1 MKADLI
7 IKNGL
12 VYIADGNGSTAEA
25 VAVCGNKIVYVG
37 DEAGAADWAGEETRI
52 IDMNGGMVLPGFIDS
67 HQHAAFKVT
76 GMFTL
81 ELHACADDHAYVEAI
96 REYCEAHPELD
107 AIVGAGWDRP
117 CFNEV
122 PLHKSTLD
130 AICADRPVVMADA
143 GFHVHW
149 MNSKALE
156 MMGIDADFEAPEG
169 VTVEKDENG
178 EPTGVVA
185 EFLEVYEHFQKFTP
199 EQFKE
204 AILSYQEE
212 SHQYGITATFED
224 TPYDFDAMVEAY
236 RQLEAEGSLK
246 FRSSGYMRID
256 KGDDYE
262 ASVAKIKALREDF
275 NSGLF
280 RMDGGKLFIDGV
292 LEGETA
298 YMEAPYDNNPE
309 NYGEYQWE
317 GATDDLNRTCRL
329 LEEADLNY
337 HFHTIG
343 DKAVAVALDAIEYAK
358 KDAENTV
365 TRPGITHLQVVREQD
380 FPRFKELGVSAVIQA
395 FWAGYSEYYDQAVEF
410 IGRER
415 AESQFPIGS
424 LFASGALVASGS
436 DYPVQT
442 NRPLLAIQMGITRAV
457 PGDEMIMPKESEKVT
472 LEDMLQSYTR
482 NGAIANYLEDEI
494 GTLEV
499 GKKADMVI
507 LEKNLFEISPY
518 EIVDVKEM
526 MTIFDGNIVYE
537 R

>member
-1 MKADLI
+1 MKADMI

-25 VAVCGNKIVYVG
+25 VAVKGDKIVYVG
-37 DEAGAADWAGEETRI
+37 SEAGLAEWAGDDTKI
-52 IDMNGGMVLPGFIDS
+52 VDMNGGMVLPGFIDS

-81 ELHACADDHAYVEAI
+81 GLHECANDHEYVAAI
-96 REYCEAHPELD
+96 KKYCEEHPELD

-117 CFNEV
+117 YFSEL

-130 AICADRPVVMADA
+130 AITMERPIVMADA

-149 MNSKALE
+149 MNSKAME
-156 MMGIDADFEAPEG
+156 MMGITADFVPPEG

-185 EFLEVYEHFQKFTP
+185 EFLEVYEHFQKFTV
-199 EQFKE
+199 EQYRE

-212 SHQYGITATFED
+212 SHQYGITTTFED
-224 TPYDFDAMVEAY
+224 TVYDFDAMVEAY
-236 RQLEAEGSLK
+236 RQLEAEGKLK
-246 FRSSGYMRID
+246 YRASGYMRIN
-256 KGDDYE
+256 KDDDIEE
-262 ASVAKIKALREDF
+262 AVAKIKDLHEEFAG
-275 NSGLF
+275 GLF
-280 RMDGGKLFIDGV
+280 RMDGGKIFIDGV

-298 YMEAPYDNNPE
+298 YMEEPYANNPD

-317 GATDDLNRTCRL
+317 GATDKLYEVCRL
-329 LEEADLNY
+329 LENEDLNY

-343 DKAVAVALDAIEYAK
+343 DKAVSTALDAIEYAK
-358 KDAENTV
+358 KDAADTI
-365 TRPGITHLQVVREQD
+365 TRPGVTHLQVVKESD

-410 IGRER
+410 IGEER
-415 AESQFPIGS
+415 AERQYPFGS
-424 LFASGALVASGS
+424 LLRNGALVASGS

-442 NRPLLAIQMGITRAV
+442 DRPLLAIQMGITRAV
-457 PGDEMIMPKESEKVT
+457 PGDERIMPRESEKVT

-482 NGAIANYLEDEI
+482 NGAVANYLEDEI

-507 LEKNLFEISPY
+507 LDANLFEISPY
-518 EIVDVKEM
+518 DIEKAQEV
-526 MTIFDGNIVYE
+526 MTIFNGQIVYE

>member
-1 MKADLI
+1 MKADII

-12 VYIADGNGSTAEA
+12 VYIADGEGSTAEA
-25 VAVCGNKIVYVG
+25 VAVKGDRIIYVG
-37 DEAGAADWAGEETRI
+37 DEAGAAELAADDTKI
-52 IDMNGGMVLPGFIDS
+52 VDMKGGMVLPGFIDS

-81 ELHACADDHAYVEAI
+81 GLHECVDDKAYVEAI
-96 REYCEAHPELD
+96 AKYCEEHPELD

-117 CFNEV
+117 YFNEV
-122 PLHKSTLD
+122 PLHRSTLD
-130 AICADRPVVMADA
+130 AITTERPIVMADA

-156 MMGIDADFEAPEG
+156 MMGITADFDPPEG
-169 VTVEKDENG
+169 VTVEKDDDG

-199 EQFKE
+199 DQYKE
-204 AILSYQEE
+204 AILSYQAE
-212 SHQYGITATFED
+212 SHQYGITTTFED
-224 TPYDFDAMVEAY
+224 TVYDFDAMIEAY
-236 RQLEAEGSLK
+236 RYLEKEGLLK
-246 FRSSGYMRID
+246 YRASGYMRIN
-256 KGDDYE
+256 KDDDL
-262 ASVAKIKALREDF
+262 AAAVAKIKALNKEFDG
-275 NSGLF
+275 GLF
-280 RMDGGKLFIDGV
+280 RLVGGKLFIDGV

-298 YMEAPYDNNPE
+298 YMEEPYDNNPE

-317 GATDDLNRTCRL
+317 GATEKLFEVCRL
-329 LEEADLNY
+329 LEKEDLNY

-343 DKAVAVALDAIEYAK
+343 DKAVSTALDAIEYAK

-365 TRPGITHLQVVREQD
+365 TRPGITHLQVVKDSD
-380 FPRFKELGVSAVIQA
+380 FPRFKAMGVSAVIQA

-410 IGRER
+410 IGKER
-415 AESQFPIGS
+415 AERQFPVGT
-424 LFASGALVASGS
+424 LFRSGALVASGS

-494 GTLEV
+494 GTLEA

-507 LEKNLFEISPY
+507 LDTNLFEISPY
-518 EIVDVKEM
+518 DIVKTEEI
-526 MTIFDGNIVYE
+526 MTIFDGQIVFE
-537 R
+537 K

>member
-1 MKADLI
+1 MKADII

-12 VYIADGNGSTAEA
+12 VYTADGNGAGAEA
-25 VAVCGNKIVYVG
+25 VAVRGNKIVYVG
-37 DEAGAADWAGEETRI
+37 DEAGAERWTGDGTRI
-52 IDMNGGMVLPGFIDS
+52 IDMKGGMVLPGFIDS

-81 ELHACADDHAYVEAI
+81 GLHECADDHGYVAAI
-96 REYCEAHPELD
+96 KEYCDAHPELD
-107 AIVGAGWDRP
+107 AIVGAGWDRTY
-117 CFNEV
+117 FKDI

-130 AICADRPVVMADA
+130 AISTEKPIVLADA
-143 GFHVHW
+143 GFHVQW
-149 MNSKALE
+149 LNSKALE
-156 MMGIDADFEAPEG
+156 MMGITADSAAPEG
-169 VTVEKDENG
+169 AMIERDERG

-185 EFLEVYEHFQKFTP
+185 EYMGLYEYFQKFTP
-199 EQFKE
+199 EQYKE
-204 AILSYQEE
+204 AILAYQEE
-212 SHQYGITATFED
+212 SHQYGITTTFED
-224 TPYDFDAMVEAY
+224 AVYDFDAMIEAY
-236 RQLEAEGSLK
+236 RQLESEGALK
-246 FRSSGYMRID
+246 FRASGYMRIS
-256 KGDDYE
+256 KDDDIE
-262 ASVAKIKALREDF
+262 ASVAKIKALREEF

-298 YMEAPYDNNPE
+298 YMEEPYDNNPE

-317 GATDDLNRTCRL
+317 GATDKLYETCKM
-329 LEEADLNY
+329 LENENLNY

-343 DKAVAVALDAIEYAK
+343 DKAVATALDAIEYAK

-395 FWAGYSEYYDQAVEF
+395 FWAGYSEYYEQAVEF

-415 AESQFPIGS
+415 AERQYPIGS
-424 LFASGALVASGS
+424 LFRSGALVASGS

-442 NRPLLAIQMGITRAV
+442 DRPLLAIQMGITRAV

-507 LEKNLFEISPY
+507 LAKNLFEISPY
-518 EIVDVKEM
+518 EIADVEEV
-526 MTIFDGNIVYE
+526 MTIFDGQIVYE
-537 R
+537 K